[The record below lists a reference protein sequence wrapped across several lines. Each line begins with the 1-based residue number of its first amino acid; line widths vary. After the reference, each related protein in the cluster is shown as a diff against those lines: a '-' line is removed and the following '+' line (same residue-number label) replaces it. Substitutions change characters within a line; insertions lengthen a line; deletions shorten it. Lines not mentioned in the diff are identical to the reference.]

1 MKRLGGIGLLEVSRA
16 LKSPGQSFPFEE
28 TLTLEPMEVLSDPV
42 SFEDI
47 HVRGEYLCA
56 GKARISLRAEVSA
69 RADTR
74 CSRCL
79 TPVSI
84 PMTAQIDAAFDRA
97 PDPDDPDLYSFEAST
112 IELTDAVR
120 DALLLEL
127 PLQVLCQPDCKGL
140 CPVCGI
146 NLNKGT
152 CTCQEGAE
160 VVNPFS
166 ALKNIVLNE
175 EV

>member
-1 MKRLGGIGLLEVSRA
+1 MLDVSNA
-16 LKSPGQSFPFEE
+16 LKNPGQVFPFEAAVE
-28 TLTLEPMEVLSDPV
+28 IEPMEVMSDTIRFADV
-42 SFEDI
+42 KAE
-47 HVRGEYLCA
+47 GEYLCT
-56 GKARISLRAEVSA
+56 GDNRISLKVEVSA
-69 RADTR
+69 QADTR

-79 TPVSI
+79 EPVRI
-84 PMTAQIDAAFDRA
+84 PVNAEVDAIFDRQPA
-97 PDPDDPDLYSFEAST
+97 PEDPDLYSFEAST
-112 IELTDAVR
+112 VELTDAVR

-127 PLQVLCQPDCKGL
+127 PMRVLCSEDCRGL

-160 VVNPFS
+160 VMNPFS
-166 ALKNIVLNE
+166 ALKNIVLNDE

>member
-1 MKRLGGIGLLEVSRA
+1 MSLDVSRA
-16 LKSPGQSFPFEE
+16 LKNLGQIFPFESSIE
-28 TLTLEPMEVLSDPV
+28 LEEMEVLSDPV
-42 SFEDI
+42 HFVDVKTE
-47 HVRGEYLCA
+47 GEYLCA
-56 GKARISLRAEVSA
+56 GDNRISLNAEVQA
-69 RADTR
+69 TADTR

-79 TPVSI
+79 EPVSI
-84 PMTAQIDAAFDRA
+84 PVKAEMDVVFDRQ
-97 PDPDDPDLYSFEAST
+97 PDPEDPDLYSFEAST
-112 IELTDAVR
+112 LELTDAVR

-127 PLQVLCQPDCKGL
+127 PMRILCAEDCKGL

-160 VVNPFS
+160 VLNPFS
-166 ALKNIVLNE
+166 ALKNIVLNDE

>member
-1 MKRLGGIGLLEVSRA
+1 MSNALGRLDVSGA
-16 LKSPGQSFPFEE
+16 LKNPGQLFPFEAE
-28 TLTLEPMEVLSDPV
+28 IGLDEMEVLNDPV
-42 SFEDI
+42 HFVDI
-47 HVRGEYLCA
+47 RIA
-56 GKARISLRAEVSA
+56 GNVLYTQGSRISLKAEVTSQ
-69 RADTR
+69 ADTR

-79 TPVSI
+79 EPVRV
-84 PMTAQIDAAFDRA
+84 PVKAVVDAQFDRT
-97 PDPDDPDLYSFEAST
+97 PDPGDPDLYGYEAST

-127 PLQVLCQPDCKGL
+127 PLRVLCSEDCKGL

-146 NLNKGT
+146 NLNRET

-160 VVNPFS
+160 VTNPFS
-166 ALKNIVLNE
+166 ALKNIVLDNE

>member
-1 MKRLGGIGLLEVSRA
+1 MSLDVSRA
-16 LKSPGQSFPFEE
+16 LKNPGQAYPFESFVE
-28 TLTLEPMEVLSDPV
+28 LEPMEILGDPV
-42 SFEDI
+42 RFEDI
-47 HVRGEYLCA
+47 RIAGEFLSA
-56 GKARISLRAEVSA
+56 GDNRISLRATVNA

-79 TPVSI
+79 EPVCVPI
-84 PMTAQIDAAFDRA
+84 EAEVDALFDRR

-112 IELTDAVR
+112 VELTDAVR

-127 PLQVLCQPDCKGL
+127 PLRTLCAEDCKGL
-140 CPVCGI
+140 CPVCGV
-146 NLNKGT
+146 NLNRET

-160 VVNPFS
+160 VTNPFS
-166 ALKNIVLNE
+166 ALKNIVLNNE

>member
-1 MKRLGGIGLLEVSRA
+1 MLDVSRA
-16 LKSPGQSFPFEE
+16 LKNPGQVYPFEASVE
-28 TLTLEPMEVLSDPV
+28 LEEMEVLSDV
-42 SFEDI
+42 VHFEDVS
-47 HVRGEYLCA
+47 VRGEYLCP
-56 GKARISLRAEVSA
+56 GDDRISLKA
-69 RADTR
+69 RAAAQANTR

-79 TPVSI
+79 EPVRIPVS
-84 PMTAQIDAAFDRA
+84 ADVDAVFDRR
-97 PDPDDPDLYSFEAST
+97 PDPEDPDLYSFEAST
-112 IELTDAVR
+112 LELTDAVR

-127 PLQVLCQPDCKGL
+127 PLRVLCAEDCRGL

-160 VVNPFS
+160 VINPFS
-166 ALKNIVLNE
+166 ALKNIVLNDE

>member
-1 MKRLGGIGLLEVSRA
+1 MLDVSRA
-16 LKSPGQSFPFEE
+16 LKNPGQVFPFEAE
-28 TLTLEPMEVLSDPV
+28 IEIAPMEVLSDPV
-42 SFEDI
+42 HFVD
-47 HVRGEYLCA
+47 VRAEGEYLCP
-56 GKARISLRAEVSA
+56 GDNRISVKAEVSA
-69 RADTR
+69 RAETR

-79 TPVSI
+79 EPICVAVRATV
-84 PMTAQIDAAFDRA
+84 DAVYDRQ
-97 PDPDDPDLYSFEAST
+97 PDPEDPDLYSFEAST

-127 PLQVLCQPDCKGL
+127 PMRSLCSEDCRGL

-160 VVNPFS
+160 VMNPFS
-166 ALKNIVLNE
+166 ALKSIVLKDE

>member
-1 MKRLGGIGLLEVSRA
+1 MDVSRA
-16 LKSPGQSFPFEE
+16 LKNPGQVFPFEAE
-28 TLTLEPMEVLSDPV
+28 IEIAPMEVLSDPV
-42 SFEDI
+42 HFVD
-47 HVRGEYLCA
+47 VRAEGEYLCP
-56 GKARISLRAEVSA
+56 GDNRISVKAEVSA
-69 RADTR
+69 RAETR

-79 TPVSI
+79 EPISVAVRATV
-84 PMTAQIDAAFDRA
+84 DAVYDRQ
-97 PDPDDPDLYSFEAST
+97 PDPEDPDLYSFEAST

-127 PLQVLCQPDCKGL
+127 PMRNLCSEDCRGL

-160 VVNPFS
+160 VMNPFS
-166 ALKNIVLNE
+166 ALKDYVLKDE

>member
-1 MKRLGGIGLLEVSRA
+1 MLDVSKA
-16 LKSPGQSFPFEE
+16 LKNPGQIFPFEE
-28 TLTLEPMEVLSDPV
+28 EIEIEPMEVMSDPV
-42 SFEDI
+42 HFVDVLAE
-47 HVRGEYLCA
+47 GEFLCP
-56 GKARISLRAEVSA
+56 GDNRISIKAKVNA

-79 TPVSI
+79 EPVTI
-84 PMTAQIDAAFDRA
+84 PVNAEVDAVYDRQ
-97 PDPDDPDLYSFEAST
+97 PDPEDPDLYSFEAST
-112 IELTDAVR
+112 VELTDAVR
-120 DALLLEL
+120 DALLLEM
-127 PLQVLCQPDCKGL
+127 PMRVLCSEDCKGL

-160 VVNPFS
+160 VINPFS
-166 ALKNIVLNE
+166 ALKSIVLNDE